1 MTIDWIEIKDWIK
14 ENIINVLVSTGMSG
28 LIVFWFKGFI
38 TNRFQ
43 KSLEQSK
50 SDLSKEIE
58 SIKFNQS
65 MMFKEFELFATKKH
79 EHYPELYKRIE
90 LCIGKV
96 MSLRG
101 IVRVLSFENVGKEDV
116 EEYMKEKLFTK
127 QDTTQILELWETRKE
142 EAIQKL
148 NNRLENIKYNEARE
162 EYGIA
167 WDYLLLN
174 RFFFSEEL
182 EEISNEL
189 LKNIHKLWVNYDP
202 IYRNI
207 DATSMGEL
215 IAENEEL
222 KKNIDK
228 LRKGLEI
235 TMRRELTNVEKK

>member
-1 MTIDWIEIKDWIK
+1 MDWIK
-14 ENIINVLVSTGMSG
+14 ENIINILVSTGMSG

-58 SIKFNQS
+58 DVKFNQS
-65 MMFKEFELFATKKH
+65 IIFKEFELYATKKH
-79 EHYPELYKRIE
+79 QHYPELYKRIE
-90 LCIGKV
+90 LCLGKV

-101 IVRVLSFENVGKEDV
+101 IVRAPSFENVGKEDV

-148 NNRLENIKYNEARE
+148 NYRLENIKYNEAGE
-162 EYGIA
+162 EYGMA

-182 EEISNEL
+182 VKIANEL
-189 LKNIHKLWVNYDP
+189 LKNIYELWVNYEP
-202 IYRNI
+202 IYRNV
-207 DATSMGEL
+207 DATSMDESLDEIERVKG
-215 IAENEEL
+215 
-222 KKNIDK
+222 NIDK
-228 LRKGLEI
+228 LRKELEI
-235 TMRRELTNVEKK
+235 TIRRELTNFEKK